1 MSETPVE
8 AREGFTGE
16 LWRSIEDIYAGILT
30 HPFLTGLTSGTLAE
44 ERFRY
49 YVLQDAF
56 SIRKKS
62 ALLGKAPVIS
72 ALRSRWITTES
83 LSIL

>member
-1 MSETPVE
+1 MTEHHGVS
-8 AREGFTGE
+8 RKGFTGE
-16 LWRSIEDIYAGILT
+16 LWRSIEGVYAEILA
-30 HPFLTGLTSGTLAE
+30 HPFLTGLTDGTLAE
-44 ERFRY
+44 ERFRF